1 MIYITGQKM
10 SDDDDDDDDLLDD
23 NVNIVGISSFINS
36 NSNIDIRE
44 IERSIVEND
53 ESVSIT
59 KENDNDIFNEFNK
72 RIASI
77 ESSIGVP
84 LNDSDE
90 PESILRS
97 NSDDMPRA
105 SLYRHNN
112 SGPENSSRQ
121 QYSDPKLNKM
131 SSEQI
136 KQRDLQRALESI
148 NINTSSQQGENGM
161 YNLDAEKMRDKKD
174 MLLGQIDLLR
184 QSLEDEGRKT
194 SDILVVTNSNTFEEV
209 ESVYKQLRYRNDHV
223 RYCSVANEF
232 AQTLAYGLEW
242 AFDGK
247 RSYFGFQPDMT
258 GWDATLNIKMRHLS
272 YETSSMVSD
281 SMKSYNLG
289 NFWRLLLELVPS
301 AVLHSK
307 MKKNKSGNKKR
318 DLNNAIGRIR
328 DMDDMK

>member
-1 MIYITGQKM
+1 M
-10 SDDDDDDDDLLDD
+10 DDDDDDLLEDS
-23 NVNIVGISSFINS
+23 VNIVGISSFINS

-44 IERSIVEND
+44 IERSIVEN
-53 ESVSIT
+53 EETVTIT
-59 KENDNDIFNEFNK
+59 KENDNDIYNEFNR
-72 RIASI
+72 RIASA
-77 ESSIGVP
+77 ESSIGMP
-84 LNDSDE
+84 INDDDDNDE

-97 NSDDMPRA
+97 NNDEMPRA
-105 SLYRHNN
+105 SLFKNNNNENN
-112 SGPENSSRQ
+112 SRS
-121 QYSDPKLNKM
+121 YSDPKLTKM
-131 SSEQI
+131 SNEQI

-148 NINTSSQQGENGM
+148 NINTSSQNGESGM

-174 MLLGQIDLLR
+174 MLMGQIDLLR

-194 SDILVVTNSNTFEEV
+194 SDIIVVTNNNTFDEV
-209 ESVYKQLRYRNDHV
+209 ESVYKQLRYRNDHI

-328 DMDDMK
+328 DMDEMK

>member
-1 MIYITGQKM
+1 MLNEKM
-10 SDDDDDDDDLLDD
+10 NDDDESFEE

-36 NSNIDIRE
+36 DGNTDIRE
-44 IERSIVEND
+44 IERSIVENEETTTIDKSGD
-53 ESVSIT
+53 E
-59 KENDNDIFNEFNK
+59 DIYNEFSK
-72 RIASI
+72 RIASM
-77 ESSIGVP
+77 ESSIGIP
-84 LNDSDE
+84 IGSSADSIIKEDKGE
-90 PESILRS
+90 A
-97 NSDDMPRA
+97 PRA
-105 SLYRHNN
+105 SLFRSNN
-112 SGPENSSRQ
+112 EYNPPARE
-121 QYSDPKLNKM
+121 YSDPQLNKM
-131 SSEQI
+131 SNEQI

-148 NINTSSQQGENGM
+148 NIQSSQPGETGM

-194 SDILVVTNSNTFEEV
+194 ADILSVSNDNTFEEV

-232 AQTLAYGLEW
+232 AQTFAYGLEW
-242 AFDGK
+242 AFDGNK
-247 RSYFGFQPDMT
+247 SYFGLQPDMT

-307 MKKNKSGNKKR
+307 MRKNKNGNKNR
-318 DLNNAIGRIR
+318 DMNNAIGKIR

>member
-1 MIYITGQKM
+1 M
-10 SDDDDDDDDLLDD
+10 SDDSFEE
-23 NVNIVGISSFINS
+23 NVNIVGISSYINS
-36 NSNIDIRE
+36 NGDIDIKE
-44 IERSIVEND
+44 IERSIVENEEKITIDKSDD
-53 ESVSIT
+53 E
-59 KENDNDIFNEFNK
+59 DIYNEFTK
-72 RIASI
+72 RIIAM
-77 ESSIGVP
+77 ESSIGIP
-84 LNDSDE
+84 MGNHDDT
-90 PESILRS
+90 ESILRE
-97 NSDDMPRA
+97 DDIDETPRA
-105 SLYRHNN
+105 NLYKSNN
-112 SGPENSSRQ
+112 EYVQPRRT
-121 QYSDPKLNKM
+121 YTDPQMNKM
-131 SSEQI
+131 SNEQI

-148 NINTSSQQGENGM
+148 NIQSSQPGEAGA

-194 SDILVVTNSNTFEEV
+194 VDIITVSNNNTFDEV

-232 AQTLAYGLEW
+232 AQTFAYGLEW
-242 AFDGK
+242 AFDGEK
-247 RSYFGFQPDMT
+247 SYFGLQPDMS

-307 MKKNKSGNKKR
+307 MRKNKKGNKDK
-318 DLNNAIGRIR
+318 DMNNAIGRIR
-328 DMDDMK
+328 DMDDIN

>member
-1 MIYITGQKM
+1 M
-10 SDDDDDDDDLLDD
+10 DDDDDLLEDS
-23 NVNIVGISSFINS
+23 VNIVGISSFINS
-36 NSNIDIRE
+36 NSNVDIRE
-44 IERSIVEND
+44 IERSIVEN
-53 ESVSIT
+53 EETVTIT
-59 KENDNDIFNEFNK
+59 KESDNDIYNEFNR
-72 RIASI
+72 RIASA
-77 ESSIGVP
+77 ESSIGMP
-84 LNDSDE
+84 INDDDDDDE

-97 NSDDMPRA
+97 NNDEMPRA
-105 SLYRHNN
+105 SLFRNN
-112 SGPENSSRQ
+112 NNENNTRS
-121 QYSDPKLNKM
+121 YSDPKLTKM
-131 SSEQI
+131 SNEQI

-148 NINTSSQQGENGM
+148 NINTSSQNGESGM

-194 SDILVVTNSNTFEEV
+194 SDIIVVTNNNTFDEV

-328 DMDDMK
+328 DMDEMK